1 MATWARTEGGLG
13 LVNLDLVERVVCNV
27 DGINSHVYVVTARGE
42 QVVLFKT
49 SSDAAAAKSFYQQIV
64 AQLKLIEQ
72 L

>member
-13 LVNLDLVERVVCNV
+13 LVNLDLVERVVCTL
-27 DGINSHVYVVTARGE
+27 DGHNSHVYVVTARGE

-49 SSDAAAAKSFYQQIV
+49 ETDAQAKSFYQQIV
-64 AQLKLIEQ
+64 SQLKPMEQ

>member
-49 SSDAAAAKSFYQQIV
+49 PSDAAAAKSFYQQIV